1 MRRILPLIA
10 VAALASGLTAAALVG
25 PGFAGDGENR
35 PSFAPAADSEEAR
48 AARERFQA
56 CMRERGFDLGPE
68 TELRITPD
76 GATLNGKPVDRDALR
91 AAMRECRPRL
101 GHGLGVP
108 FGRGELDGEA
118 RERLDRI
125 RECTGREGAPGRD

>member
-1 MRRILPLIA
+1 MRRVLPLIV
-10 VAALASGLTAAALVG
+10 VAAAASGLTAAVLVG
-25 PGFAGDGENR
+25 PGFAGGDDGR
-35 PSFAPAADSEEAR
+35 PEVAPAFDSEEAR

-56 CMRERGFDLGPE
+56 CMREQGFELGPE

-101 GHGLGVP
+101 GRGLGGP
-108 FGRGELDGEA
+108 FGRGEPDGEA

-125 RECTGREGAPGRD
+125 RECMEREGAPRRD